1 MFNNKNK
8 NTHTDCLGLEER
20 LRAQTKSTT
29 VRVTGKS
36 SRYVLKDDKI
46 QSYIDKHGNSYKI
59 GGKPIGT
66 ANKMNYS
73 FLSDHVYLEMNKS
86 NEPYSIACILDFRL
100 VNVLFFRSIC
110 FIFHVSFVYKDKKR
124 SCSA

>member
-1 MFNNKNK
+1 M
-8 NTHTDCLGLEER
+8 
-20 LRAQTKSTT
+20 
-29 VRVTGKS
+29 
-36 SRYVLKDDKI
+36 KDDKI

-100 VNVLFFRSIC
+100 VNVFFFDRSVLFFMFPLYIKTRKD
-110 FIFHVSFVYKDKKR
+110 HVLLEVCWYYRPSEIPVNLYHLLIEDR
-124 SCSA
+124 YHENRM